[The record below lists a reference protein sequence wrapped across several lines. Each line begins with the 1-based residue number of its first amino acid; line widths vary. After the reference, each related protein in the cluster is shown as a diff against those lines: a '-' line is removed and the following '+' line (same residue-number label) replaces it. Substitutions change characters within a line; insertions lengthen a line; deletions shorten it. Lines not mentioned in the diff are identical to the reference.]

1 MKPLSVTPD
10 PLRVHQQ
17 EEAKE
22 EQEDGVEEVG
32 WGVKEEEA
40 SAELWS
46 SQTKS
51 RKWVNK

>member
-1 MKPLSVTPD
+1 MKPLCVTPD

-17 EEAKE
+17 EEVKE
-22 EQEDGVEEVG
+22 EKEEGVEEVG
-32 WGVKEEEA
+32 WGAKEEEA
-40 SAELWS
+40 SAELRS